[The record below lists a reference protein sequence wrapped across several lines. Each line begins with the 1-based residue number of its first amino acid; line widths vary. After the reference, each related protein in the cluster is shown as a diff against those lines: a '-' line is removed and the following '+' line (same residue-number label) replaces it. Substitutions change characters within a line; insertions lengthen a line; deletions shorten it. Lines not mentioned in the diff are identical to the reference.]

1 MSRNFELMQNLGRE
15 RDMFQ
20 ASTEAATVAERMVA
34 EPLVTERMVA
44 ERMVAERMVAER
56 MIAEPTV
63 AEPAPMSAPVMEMQ
77 PLQLKMEEGQRDEIF
92 KLVQRVFLMPGD
104 KSRVVVVSGMESG
117 NGCSWICARMAEVL
131 AAQTAGTVCV
141 VDANLRSPGLHR
153 EFGVPNHYG
162 LTDALQG
169 TDPIRRFVTSLSRP
183 NLWLLSCGGE
193 VDGMQTMLG
202 SDRMRALLPE
212 LQREFDYV
220 LIDAPSMGS
229 GDDSVMLGR
238 GAEGV
243 ILVLRANL
251 SRRESARKAVRS
263 LEHANVRV
271 LGAVLN
277 HRTFPVP
284 EAIYRKL

>member
-1 MSRNFELMQNLGRE
+1 MSRNFELMQNLGKE
-15 RDMFQ
+15 QEMFQ
-20 ASTEAATVAERMVA
+20 ASSEAAVVE
-34 EPLVTERMVA
+34 EPVNA
-44 ERMVAERMVAER
+44 AQ
-56 MIAEPTV
+56 
-63 AEPAPMSAPVMEMQ
+63 PVELQ
-77 PLQLKMEEGQRDEIF
+77 PLQLKMEDAQKDEIF
-92 KLVQRVFLMPGD
+92 KLVQRVFLMPGE

-131 AAQTAGTVCV
+131 ASQTSGSVCV

-162 LTDALQG
+162 LTDALQV

-183 NLWLLSCGGE
+183 NLWLLSCGAE
-193 VDGMQTMLG
+193 IEGMQTMLG

-229 GDDSVMLGR
+229 GDDSLMLGR
-238 GAEGV
+238 SAEGV
-243 ILVLRANL
+243 VLVLKANS
-251 SRRESARKAVRS
+251 SRRESARKAVRN